1 MKIIKNS
8 LIYFLIGAI
17 IINISKFFYNKEDYY
32 FDSKE
37 TLMYGIITMVVFII
51 MDYGRNTS
59 KSQSK

>member
-1 MKIIKNS
+1 MKLIRNS

-17 IINISKFFYNKEDYY
+17 IINISKLLYNKDDYY

-37 TLMYGIITMVVFII
+37 TLMYGIITMMVFIK
-51 MDYGRNTS
+51 MDYVRNIS